1 MRVAVVGS
9 GGREHALRHV
19 LARTATVVS
28 PDDEADLYVIGP
40 EQPLVDGEAD
50 RLRAAGKLVF
60 GPGAD
65 GARLEGSKAW
75 MKEVLSEAG
84 VPTAAHG
91 VFSDLEP
98 AVQFLKS
105 LPGLYVVKTDGL
117 AAGKGVL
124 VTESLDEAVEDVA
137 SKLSGSSFG
146 TAGRTVVIEEGL
158 TGPELSVLAVCD
170 GQRAVLLP
178 PARDHKRLGDGDAGP
193 NTGGMGAYSPVAEA
207 GPAVTDEVMGL
218 AVEPTLAVLRAK
230 GIDYRGVLYVGLMLT
245 PDGPKVLEYNVRFG
259 DPEAQVV
266 LPRFAGD
273 LAGFLAEAAAGHLR
287 SEPACVDDA
296 CVAVVLATAGYPVA
310 PVAGDVIS
318 GIEDAE
324 ALPGVLV
331 FRAGVADDAEG
342 RPVTAGGRVLDVC
355 ALAPTV
361 GGARARAY
369 EAAGLISFQG
379 IQYRRDIAG

>member
-19 LARTATVVS
+19 LGRTATVVA
-28 PDDEADLYVIGP
+28 PDVDADLYVIGP

-50 RLRAAGKLVF
+50 RLRAAGRLVF

-75 MKEVLSEAG
+75 MKRVLADAG
-84 VPTAAHG
+84 VPTARHG
-91 VFSDLEP
+91 VFTDLEP

-124 VTESLDEAVEDVA
+124 VTESLDEAIDDVA
-137 SKLSGSSFG
+137 AKLSGASFG
-146 TAGRTVVIEEGL
+146 PAGRTVVIEEGL

-170 GQRAVLLP
+170 GKRAVLLA
-178 PARDHKRLGDGDAGP
+178 PARDFKRLGDGDTGP

-207 GPAVTDEVMGL
+207 GPSVAAEVL
-218 AVEPTLAVLRAK
+218 ATAVEPTLATLQAR

-245 PDGPKVLEYNVRFG
+245 PAGPRVLEYNVRFG

-273 LAGFLAEAAAGHLR
+273 LAGFLAEAAAGDLR
-287 SEPACVDDA
+287 SEPTFVDDA
-296 CVAVVLATAGYPVA
+296 CVTVVLAAAGYPSA
-310 PVAGDVIS
+310 PVRGDAVS
-318 GIEDAE
+318 GIADAE
-324 ALPGVLV
+324 RIPGVTV
-331 FRAGVADDAEG
+331 FHAGTELDGDG
-342 RPVTAGGRVLDVC
+342 RTVTAGGRVLDVC
-355 ALAPTV
+355 ALRPTV
-361 GGARARAY
+361 AEARAVAY
-369 EAAGLISFQG
+369 QAASLISFDG
-379 IQYRRDIAG
+379 MQYRRDIAA